1 MAWWAVCLLLA
12 LPSTAIA
19 TIDRFLS
26 FAIENNRHLNIF
38 SGLAA
43 AAQTSR
49 VLITLF
55 SFDRS
60 IFFSLALFSKVG
72 VMSVQLLRFS
82 FPFQFHVLVDTDTY
96 KASILIWRISLSFQT
111 CSERQIGMFYPHLK
125 YFPTLMEIHFV
136 DDLANPESI
145 RSSFMTLGSKKT
157 MASIFCVINGFTITK
172 KITSG
177 TFFFPSPMLSATNP
191 LTHGFP
197 SVSLSSLCSPMT
209 QTTSGTGGGL
219 N

>member
-55 SFDRS
+55 SSDRS

-72 VMSVQLLRFS
+72 VMSVQHLRFS

-96 KASILIWRISLSFQT
+96 KASILI
-111 CSERQIGMFYPHLK
+111 
-125 YFPTLMEIHFV
+125 
-136 DDLANPESI
+136 
-145 RSSFMTLGSKKT
+145 
-157 MASIFCVINGFTITK
+157 
-172 KITSG
+172 
-177 TFFFPSPMLSATNP
+177 
-191 LTHGFP
+191 
-197 SVSLSSLCSPMT
+197 
-209 QTTSGTGGGL
+209 
-219 N
+219 

>member
-1 MAWWAVCLLLA
+1 MKKPRPRYGLVGGLSVACLAVNCHRHHWQVFVFCNREQ
-12 LPSTAIA
+12 S
-19 TIDRFLS
+19 S
-26 FAIENNRHLNIF
+26 FKYF

-55 SFDRS
+55 SSDRS

-136 DDLANPESI
+136 DDLANTES
-145 RSSFMTLGSKKT
+145 
-157 MASIFCVINGFTITK
+157 N
-172 KITSG
+172 
-177 TFFFPSPMLSATNP
+177 TFIIHDPW
-191 LTHGFP
+191 
-197 SVSLSSLCSPMT
+197 
-209 QTTSGTGGGL
+209 Q
-219 N
+219 